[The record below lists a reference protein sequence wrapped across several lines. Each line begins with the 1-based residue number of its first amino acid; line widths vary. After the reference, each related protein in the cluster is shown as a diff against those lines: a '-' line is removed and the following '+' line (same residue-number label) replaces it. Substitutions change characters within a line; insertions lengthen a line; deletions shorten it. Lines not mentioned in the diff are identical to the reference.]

1 MKLSGVTDSP
11 QKKNEKIE
19 KFMFNKQKF
28 GHYYEHMIIM
38 GDHHHG
44 KSKSHIVVKKMT
56 KSSGVAGY
64 VI

>member
-1 MKLSGVTDSP
+1 
-11 QKKNEKIE
+11 
-19 KFMFNKQKF
+19 MFNKQKF